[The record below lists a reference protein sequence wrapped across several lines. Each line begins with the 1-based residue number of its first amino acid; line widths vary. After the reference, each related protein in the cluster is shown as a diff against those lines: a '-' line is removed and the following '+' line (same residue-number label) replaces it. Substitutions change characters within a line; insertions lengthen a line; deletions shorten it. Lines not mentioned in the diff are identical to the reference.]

1 MCMNKL
7 NKSSSCRLI
16 AALLLLLSAAAP
28 AAGAASD
35 ITPQELVRDTSSRM
49 LTALRNEH
57 DAIVK
62 NSDHLYQLVSDIV
75 LPYFDFERMSQWVLG
90 RNWRT
95 ATPDQRAR
103 FVEQFRTL
111 LVHTYSNA
119 LSKYADEKI
128 IYLPTA
134 NDGRSG
140 MVTVRTEIEQAGSTI
155 PISYSMYLSRNGWKV
170 YDVSVSGV
178 SLVTNYR
185 STFGNIIREKGMDS
199 LIRQLT
205 DRNNGKTDG

>member
-1 MCMNKL
+1 MKHL
-7 NKSSSCRLI
+7 NKPSSCTLI
-16 AALLLLLSAAAP
+16 AALLLLLSAAVP

-57 DAIVK
+57 DSIEK
-62 NSDHLYQLVSDIV
+62 NSDHLYQLVSRIV
-75 LPYFDFERMSQWVLG
+75 LPYFDFERMG

-128 IYLPTA
+128 VYLPTA
-134 NDGRSG
+134 DDGRSG

-155 PISYSMYLSRNGWKV
+155 PISYSMYLSRDGWKV
-170 YDVSVSGV
+170 YDVSVSGI

-185 STFGNIIREKGMDS
+185 STFGNIIREQGMDS

-205 DRNNGKTDG
+205 DRNNGKSSG

>member
-1 MCMNKL
+1 MKHQKYFATGKL
-7 NKSSSCRLI
+7 V
-16 AALLLLLSAAAP
+16 AVLLLFLSAATP
-28 AAGAASD
+28 AAGAASN
-35 ITPQELVRDTSSRM
+35 ISPQELVRDTSSRM

-57 DAIVK
+57 DTIAK
-62 NSDHLYQLVSDIV
+62 NSDHLYQLVSKIV

-128 IYLPTA
+128 VYLPSPD
-134 NDGRSG
+134 DGSSG
-140 MVTVRTEIEQAGSTI
+140 RVTVRTEIEQAGTTI
-155 PISYSMYLSRNGWKV
+155 PISYSMYLSRDGWKV
-170 YDVSVSGV
+170 YDVSVSGI

-185 STFGNIIREKGMDS
+185 STFGNIIREQGMDS
-199 LIRQLT
+199 LIRQLS
-205 DRNNGKTDG
+205 DRNGGKIDG